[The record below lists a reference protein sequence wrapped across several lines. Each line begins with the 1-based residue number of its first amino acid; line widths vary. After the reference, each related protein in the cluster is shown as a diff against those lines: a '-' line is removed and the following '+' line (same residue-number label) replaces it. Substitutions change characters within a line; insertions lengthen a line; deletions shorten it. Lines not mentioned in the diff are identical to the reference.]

1 MPKSLPSL
9 GAAALAARRRV
20 ARWFGRERDPFA
32 DSVPGMALSPSERH
46 FADYEAAPLTLR
58 FPDRP
63 DRDVAAWQAQARR
76 KLAEL
81 AGYQRGD
88 LVPPAIHDS
97 TTALPGGGTRRRI
110 YLRARRGVDLP
121 IHIIAPKAPTRSAPS
136 GLMPVMICL
145 QGTNSGAHLS
155 WGEVRMPADAEAKGY
170 DFALQAAARGY
181 IAVALEQSCFGER
194 AERSISPRSEAPCV
208 DATMHALLLGR
219 SLLGERAADV
229 SALVDWLIAESAALG
244 ADSARIHVMGHSAG
258 GSVALFAAALDE
270 RIGAVLACGCIGP
283 IRDTIG
289 RRRDNQGQNV
299 IPGIL
304 QWLEL
309 ADVIGLVAPRPFATV
324 AGEDD
329 PIWPAS
335 GARAAIEEARAVYVA
350 LGASSRLRVESAPG
364 AHFFRPDES
373 WKALAAA
380 MAG

>member
-9 GAAALAARRRV
+9 GAVALAARRRV
-20 ARWFGRERDPFA
+20 SRWLGRARDPFA

-46 FADYEAAPLTLR
+46 FTDYESVPLALR
-58 FPDRP
+58 FADRP

-81 AGYQRGD
+81 AGYQRID
-88 LVPPAIHDS
+88 VTPTAIHDS
-97 TTALPGGGTRRRI
+97 AVPLPGGGVRRRL

-121 IHIIAPKAPTRSAPS
+121 IHIIAPSSKTP
-136 GLMPVMICL
+136 GLLPVMICL

-155 WGEVRMPADAEAKGY
+155 WGDVRLPADAEAKGY
-170 DFALQAAARGY
+170 DFALQATARGY

-194 AERSISPRSEAPCV
+194 AERIIAPRSEAPCV

-229 SALVDWLIAESAALG
+229 SAVVDWLIAESASLG
-244 ADSARIHVMGHSAG
+244 ADPARIHVMGHSAG

-270 RIGAVLACGCIGP
+270 RIGAALACGCIGP

-324 AGEDD
+324 AGESD
-329 PIWPAS
+329 PIWPAA
-335 GARAAIEEARAVYVA
+335 GARKAVEEARAVYAA

-364 AHFFRPDES
+364 AHFFRPEES

-380 MAG
+380 IGR